1 MMIRTL
7 GTTLCAGALGITLVA
22 LPGASAGKQEGNQ
35 DSLNELRLNLAELT
49 SQAQEQAK
57 KLQAQVARDAQEIRT
72 QGLVD
77 GEELSLSDDEDIH
90 VLLGSNGGWLGIGV
104 AEVNPDKVKELKLPG
119 ERGVLVGK
127 VVADSPAAKAGLKEN
142 DVVTEINGQRV
153 EGTEQFRR
161 MIREIPPGRSA
172 QLTVWRDGR
181 AQTIGVTVGK
191 SENHH
196 PLPEVYSTPGNFA
209 FKLPDMKERPEIRD
223 FGDSENFA
231 FAFSG
236 RPRLGIDAENLDGD
250 FGNYFGAPEGQGVLV
265 RSVFA
270 DSPAAKAGL
279 KAGDVV
285 TSVNGERIRSTAEL
299 RQKVAAKSDSNSVN
313 LGVIRNKNEM
323 SVTVEMPAPAKSE
336 AHHVAGHTQL

>member
-1 MMIRTL
+1 MSMTIRTL
-7 GTTLCAGALGITLVA
+7 GATLCAGALGITLA
-22 LPGASAGKQEGNQ
+22 ARPGASAGKQEASQN
-35 DSLNELRLNLAELT
+35 STNELRLNLAELT
-49 SQAQEQAK
+49 SQAK
-57 KLQAQVARDAQEIRT
+57 DIQAQVTRDVQKIRT
-72 QGLVD
+72 QGLLD
-77 GEELSLSDDEDIH
+77 GEELSLSDDDDIH

-104 AEVNPDKVKELKLPG
+104 GEVNADKVKELKLPG

-181 AQTIGVTVGK
+181 TQTIGVTVGK
-191 SENHH
+191 SESHH
-196 PLPEVYSTPGNFA
+196 PMPQVYSTPGNFA
-209 FKLPDMKERPEIRD
+209 FELPDMKELPEIRD
-223 FGDSENFA
+223 FGDSDNFA

-250 FGNYFGAPEGQGVLV
+250 FGNYFGAPEGLGVLV

-270 DSPAAKAGL
+270 DSPAAKADL
-279 KAGDVV
+279 KVGDVI

-299 RQKVAAKSDSNSVN
+299 RQKVSAKSESNSVK
-313 LGVIRNKNEM
+313 LGVIRNKSEM
-323 SVTVEMPAPAKSE
+323 SITVAMPAPAKSE
-336 AHHVAGHTQL
+336 AHHLAGHTQI

>member
-7 GTTLCAGALGITLVA
+7 GTILCAGALGITLVA
-22 LPGASAGKQEGNQ
+22 LPGASAGKQEPNQ
-35 DSLNELRLNLAELT
+35 NCGNELRLNLAEL
-49 SQAQEQAK
+49 ANQAK
-57 KLQAQVARDAQEIRT
+57 ELQVQVARDVQEIRA
-72 QGLVD
+72 QDLVD
-77 GEELSLSDDEDIH
+77 GEELSLSDDEGIH

-104 AEVNPDKVKELKLPG
+104 GEVNADKVKELKLPG

-127 VVADSPAAKAGLKEN
+127 IVADSPAAKAGLKEN

-191 SENHH
+191 SESHH
-196 PLPEVYSTPGNFA
+196 SMPQVYSTPGNFA
-209 FKLPDMKERPEIRD
+209 FNLPDMKELPEIRD

-231 FAFSG
+231 FTFSG

-279 KAGDVV
+279 KAGDVI

-299 RQKVAAKSDSNSVN
+299 RQKVAAKGDSNSVK
-313 LGVIRNKNEM
+313 LGVIRNKSEL
-323 SVTVEMPAPAKSE
+323 SITVELPAPAKAES
-336 AHHVAGHTQL
+336 HRVAGHTQI

>member
-7 GTTLCAGALGITLVA
+7 GTTLCAGALGVTLIA
-22 LPGASAGKQEGNQ
+22 LPGASAGRQEPSQ
-35 DSLNELRLNLAELT
+35 ESMKELRVSE
-49 SQAQEQAK
+49 AQSESRAK
-57 KLQAQVARDAQEIRT
+57 ELQAEVARDVQKIRA

-77 GEELSLSDDEDIH
+77 DEDISLSDDEDVH
-90 VLLGSNGGWLGIGV
+90 VLIGPNGGWLGIGV
-104 AEVNPDKVKELKLPG
+104 GEVSPEKTKELKLPA

-127 VVADSPAAKAGLKEN
+127 VVVDSPAAKAGLKEN

-161 MIREIPPGRSA
+161 MIREIPPGRTA

-181 AQTIGVTVGK
+181 AQSIGVTVGK
-191 SENHH
+191 SESHRTMSR
-196 PLPEVYSTPGNFA
+196 VFSTPGNFA
-209 FKLPDMKERPEIRD
+209 FNLPDVKVLPEIPEM
-223 FGDSENFA
+223 GDSENFA
-231 FAFSG
+231 FSFSG

-279 KAGDVV
+279 KAGDAI
-285 TSVNGERIRSTAEL
+285 TSVNGDRVRSTAEL
-299 RQKVAAKSDSNSVN
+299 RQKVAPKGEANTVK
-313 LGVIRNKNEM
+313 LGVIRNKSEM
-323 SVTVEMPAPAKSE
+323 SVTIELPAPAKTES
-336 AHHVAGHTQL
+336 HHLAGHTQI

>member
-22 LPGASAGKQEGNQ
+22 LPGASAGKQEANQ
-35 DSLNELRLNLAELT
+35 NSMNELRLNLAELT
-49 SQAQEQAK
+49 NQAK
-57 KLQAQVARDAQEIRT
+57 ELRGQVARDVQKIRT
-72 QGLVD
+72 EGLVD
-77 GEELSLSDDEDIH
+77 GEELSLSDDDDIH

-104 AEVNPDKVKELKLPG
+104 GEVNADKVKELKLPG

-127 VVADSPAAKAGLKEN
+127 VVADSPAAKAGLKQN

-181 AQTIGVTVGK
+181 AQTIGVTIGK
-191 SENHH
+191 SESHH
-196 PLPEVYSTPGNFA
+196 SMPQVYSTPGNFA
-209 FKLPDMKERPEIRD
+209 FSVPDMKELPEIRD

-279 KAGDVV
+279 KAGDVI
-285 TSVNGERIRSTAEL
+285 TSVNGDRIRSTAEL
-299 RQKVAAKSDSNSVN
+299 RQKVAAKGDSNSVK
-313 LGVIRNKNEM
+313 LGVIRNKSEM
-323 SVTVEMPAPAKSE
+323 SVTVELPAPETES
-336 AHHVAGHTQL
+336 HRLAGHTQI

>member
-1 MMIRTL
+1 MTIRTL

-22 LPGASAGKQEGNQ
+22 LPGASAGKQEASRN
-35 DSLNELRLNLAELT
+35 SMNELRLNLAELT
-49 SQAQEQAK
+49 HQAK
-57 KLQAQVARDAQEIRT
+57 ELQAQVARDVQEIRT

-77 GEELSLSDDEDIH
+77 GEELSLSDDDDIH

-104 AEVNPDKVKELKLPG
+104 GEVNADKVKELKLPG

-181 AQTIGVTVGK
+181 AQTVGVTVGK
-191 SENHH
+191 SESHH
-196 PLPEVYSTPGNFA
+196 SMPQVFSTPGNFA
-209 FKLPDMKERPEIRD
+209 FKLPDMKELPEIRD

-231 FAFSG
+231 FALSG
-236 RPRLGIDAENLDGD
+236 HPRLGIDAENLDGD
-250 FGNYFGAPEGQGVLV
+250 FGTYFGAPDGQGVLV

-270 DSPAAKAGL
+270 DSPAARAGL
-279 KAGDVV
+279 KAGDVI

-299 RQKVAAKSDSNSVN
+299 REKVAAKGDSKSVK
-313 LGVIRNKNEM
+313 LGVIRNKSEM
-323 SVTVEMPAPAKSE
+323 SVTVEMPTPSKSG
-336 AHHVAGHTQL
+336 AHHLAGHTQI

>member
-7 GTTLCAGALGITLVA
+7 GTTLCASALGITLIA
-22 LPGASAGKQEGNQ
+22 LPGASAGKQEANQ
-35 DSLNELRLNLAELT
+35 NSMNELRLNLAELT
-49 SQAQEQAK
+49 SQAK
-57 KLQAQVARDAQEIRT
+57 KLQAQVARDVQKIRT
-72 QGLVD
+72 QGFVD

-104 AEVNPDKVKELKLPG
+104 GEVNPDKVKELKLPG

-191 SENHH
+191 SESHH
-196 PLPEVYSTPGNFA
+196 SLPQVYSAPGNFA
-209 FKLPDMKERPEIRD
+209 FNLPDMKEPPEIRD

-231 FAFSG
+231 FSFPG

-279 KAGDVV
+279 KAGDVI
-285 TSVNGERIRSTAEL
+285 TSVNGDRIRSTAEL
-299 RQKVAAKSDSNSVN
+299 RQKVAAKGDSNSVK
-313 LGVIRNKNEM
+313 LGVIRNKSEM
-323 SVTVEMPAPAKSE
+323 SLTVELPAPAKSE
-336 AHHVAGHTQL
+336 AHHIAGHTQI

>member
-7 GTTLCAGALGITLVA
+7 GITLCAGALGITLVA
-22 LPGASAGKQEGNQ
+22 LPGASAGKQEANQ
-35 DSLNELRLNLAELT
+35 NCGNELRLNLADLTNQAREL
-49 SQAQEQAK
+49 QV
-57 KLQAQVARDAQEIRT
+57 QVASDVQKIHAQD
-72 QGLVD
+72 LVD
-77 GEELSLSDDEDIH
+77 GEELSISDDDDIH

-104 AEVNPDKVKELKLPG
+104 GEVNADKVKELKLPG

-191 SENHH
+191 SESHH
-196 PLPEVYSTPGNFA
+196 PMPQVYSTPGNFA
-209 FKLPDMKERPEIRD
+209 FKLPDMKELPEIRD

-250 FGNYFGAPEGQGVLV
+250 FGNYFAAPEGQGVLV

-279 KAGDVV
+279 KAGDVI
-285 TSVNGERIRSTAEL
+285 TSVNGDRIRSTAEL
-299 RQKVAAKSDSNSVN
+299 RGKVAAKGDSSNSVK
-313 LGVIRNKNEM
+313 LGVIRNKGEM
-323 SVTVEMPAPAKSE
+323 SVTVELPAPAKTES
-336 AHHVAGHTQL
+336 HRLAGHTQL

>member
-1 MMIRTL
+1 MMIRSL
-7 GTTLCAGALGITLVA
+7 GTALCAGALGITLIA
-22 LPGASAGKQEGNQ
+22 LPGTSAGKQETNQ
-35 DSLNELRLNLAELT
+35 NCGNELRLNVAELT
-49 SQAQEQAK
+49 KQARE
-57 KLQAQVARDAQEIRT
+57 LQAQVARDVQKIHAEN
-72 QGLVD
+72 LVD
-77 GEELSLSDDEDIH
+77 GEELSLSDDDDIH

-104 AEVNPDKVKELKLPG
+104 GEVNADKVKELKLPG

-127 VVADSPAAKAGLKEN
+127 IVADSPGAKAGLKEN

-191 SENHH
+191 SESHH
-196 PLPEVYSTPGNFA
+196 PMPQVYSTPGNFA
-209 FKLPDMKERPEIRD
+209 FKLPDMKELPEIRD

-231 FAFSG
+231 FALSG

-250 FGNYFGAPEGQGVLV
+250 FGKYFGAPEGQGVLV

-279 KAGDVV
+279 KTGDVI
-285 TSVNGERIRSTAEL
+285 TSVNGDRIRSTAEL
-299 RQKVAAKSDSNSVN
+299 RQKVAAKGDSNN
-313 LGVIRNKNEM
+313 LKLGVIRNKGEI
-323 SVTVEMPAPAKSE
+323 SITVELPAPVKTES
-336 AHHVAGHTQL
+336 HRLAGHTQI

>member
-1 MMIRTL
+1 MTIRTL

-22 LPGASAGKQEGNQ
+22 LPGASAGKQEASRN
-35 DSLNELRLNLAELT
+35 SMNELRLNLAELT
-49 SQAQEQAK
+49 HQAK
-57 KLQAQVARDAQEIRT
+57 ELQAQVARDVQEIRT

-77 GEELSLSDDEDIH
+77 GEELSLSDDDDIH

-104 AEVNPDKVKELKLPG
+104 GEVNADKVKELKLPG

-181 AQTIGVTVGK
+181 AQTVGVTVGK
-191 SENHH
+191 SESHH
-196 PLPEVYSTPGNFA
+196 SMPQVFSTPGNFA
-209 FKLPDMKERPEIRD
+209 FKLPDMKELPEIRD

-231 FAFSG
+231 FALSG
-236 RPRLGIDAENLDGD
+236 HPRLGIDAENLDGD
-250 FGNYFGAPEGQGVLV
+250 FGTYFGAPDGQGVLV

-279 KAGDVV
+279 KAGDVI

-299 RQKVAAKSDSNSVN
+299 REKVAAKGDSKSVK
-313 LGVIRNKNEM
+313 LGVIRNKSEM
-323 SVTVEMPAPAKSE
+323 SVTVEMPTPSKSE
-336 AHHVAGHTQL
+336 AHHLAGHTQI